1 MKIIVDLIIIA
12 IILISTFL
20 AYRKG
25 IVKLAISLLAF
36 VISIVLTFILYQP
49 ISNLIINGTG
59 IDEMLEDAIY
69 EKANDIM
76 QENEENSFTDEI
88 IEQAKNEMLPETA
101 RTLSI
106 NIVKGRSYYNF
117 ICRYKNWTNICKIY
131 F

>member
-1 MKIIVDLIIIA
+1 MGMIVDFIIVA
-12 IILISTFL
+12 IILLSTFL

-25 IVKLAISLLAF
+25 LVKLAIGLFTF
-36 VISIVLTFILYQP
+36 VISVVLTFVLYQP

-76 QENEENSFTDEI
+76 QENEENSFTGEI

-117 ICRYKNWTNICKIY
+117 ICRYKNWINICKIY